1 MLLRPRPSS
10 RWGPSAVVLCQR
22 KVQQTSKQMCA
33 LTITGCGVGL
43 GGSRVGGGCQARF
56 DGHNFTGTV
65 QSASEA
71 AGVLGG
77 KRSRGTRETDE
88 QGSGTDFLIFFFRC
102 SCLLFA
108 ATACPSSSMRVP
120 RDTETQTDARNLF
133 GAAAHGPGDAGT
145 GTLLRA
151 AFCSHCSASCDHE
164 LVEAGD

>member
-65 QSASEA
+65 ESASEA

-77 KRSRGTRETDE
+77 KRNAEAHVRQGTVTLEF
-88 QGSGTDFLIFFFRC
+88 SSNFVFFAVR
-102 SCLLFA
+102 SLLFA
-108 ATACPSSSMRVP
+108 AWSRFSEVQR
-120 RDTETQTDARNLF
+120 E
-133 GAAAHGPGDAGT
+133 
-145 GTLLRA
+145 
-151 AFCSHCSASCDHE
+151 
-164 LVEAGD
+164 